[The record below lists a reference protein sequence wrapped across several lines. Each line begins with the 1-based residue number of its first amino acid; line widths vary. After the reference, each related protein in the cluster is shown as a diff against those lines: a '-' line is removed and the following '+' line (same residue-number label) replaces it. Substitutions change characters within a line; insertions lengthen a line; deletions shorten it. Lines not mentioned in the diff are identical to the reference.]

1 MFASIG
7 AVPSVTVQIGLLAV
21 AKDPARA
28 NRTQLEV
35 ARDRALAAGHRV
47 LAAEVVPIDEQAIDV
62 MLARWIADPQIDAIV
77 ILHREEAAIIARSL
91 AKASATTPKL
101 TTSEPVRCEN
111 TFVFVLSGAAAY
123 AMDKLI
129 LPQLDPATK
138 PRNLVGEM
146 PRLRR
151 SEASAVPVAI
161 TAERTQGG
169 SGLPARLPAKPAPRI
184 TTPPPIAAPASST
197 SIPTL
202 EPDEELIEEL
212 DDEATSPARAPAPA
226 ARRPPTAPPPPP
238 RGRGPTPPPPPAT
251 GDSARTRTPS
261 SPLAANDSGSTR
273 TRVATPASPLSVT
286 AAPSMPLAAE
296 DSGATRPRPGTP
308 PPPLPLASAVVEGA
322 AKRTPTTPPAPRTS
336 SNDLPQGAFVYAE
349 KKRRVHPAVLVVGAL
364 ALVAAGFFGLIAV
377 LGGGKEAATEPSAVA
392 SASPAPTEPA
402 PVPPG
407 DPVPTAS
414 AAPTVEPPPPPTAST
429 PPTAPTTTP
438 TTSRPGATTRSE
450 AGPTTRPD
458 VGPTTRPEVG
468 PTTRPDTSD
477 TPKPDVAPK
486 PPDGC
491 DEATCVL
498 NNYDRPCCAKF
509 KPSKP
514 DIAKRIGGVPET
526 LDKMM
531 VRAGIEP
538 IKPRVVKCGEDTKVT
553 GTVRVAMT
561 VSPEGKVTDASL
573 DSSPDP
579 TLGECVLNA
588 MKRAKFGAS
597 VNGASFTYP
606 FAF

>member
-1 MFASIG
+1 
-7 AVPSVTVQIGLLAV
+7 
-21 AKDPARA
+21 
-28 NRTQLEV
+28 
-35 ARDRALAAGHRV
+35 
-47 LAAEVVPIDEQAIDV
+47 
-62 MLARWIADPQIDAIV
+62 
-77 ILHREEAAIIARSL
+77 
-91 AKASATTPKL
+91 
-101 TTSEPVRCEN
+101 
-111 TFVFVLSGAAAY
+111 
-123 AMDKLI
+123 
-129 LPQLDPATK
+129 
-138 PRNLVGEM
+138 
-146 PRLRR
+146 
-151 SEASAVPVAI
+151 
-161 TAERTQGG
+161 
-169 SGLPARLPAKPAPRI
+169 
-184 TTPPPIAAPASST
+184 
-197 SIPTL
+197 
-202 EPDEELIEEL
+202 
-212 DDEATSPARAPAPA
+212 
-226 ARRPPTAPPPPP
+226 
-238 RGRGPTPPPPPAT
+238 
-251 GDSARTRTPS
+251 
-261 SPLAANDSGSTR
+261 
-273 TRVATPASPLSVT
+273 
-286 AAPSMPLAAE
+286 
-296 DSGATRPRPGTP
+296 
-308 PPPLPLASAVVEGA
+308 
-322 AKRTPTTPPAPRTS
+322 
-336 SNDLPQGAFVYAE
+336 
-349 KKRRVHPAVLVVGAL
+349 
-364 ALVAAGFFGLIAV
+364 
-377 LGGGKEAATEPSAVA
+377 VA